1 MHSDSGHTTSVWMD
15 TTEVPQFQPLTQ
27 DLRANVCVIGAG
39 IAGMTTA
46 YLLARAGRAI
56 VLIDDGPIGGGETS
70 RTTAHLTAAL
80 DDRYYNIEI
89 MHGEE
94 GARLA
99 AESHMSAIH
108 RIENIAS
115 MEDIDCDFQRVE
127 GFLFLGGENT
137 RKDLERELEATHRAG
152 IMDTQLVDRIP
163 FGFWDSGPA
172 LRFPR
177 QATFHPLKYLKGLAR
192 AILRDGGKIYT
203 GVHAEKIEDGE
214 PAKVTTSDGHV
225 IHADNVVVCTN
236 TPVNDWLII
245 HSKQAAYR
253 TYVIGARVPKG
264 SVPRG
269 LYWDTPDPY
278 HYIRL
283 QTAEDKSG
291 HELDYDILM
300 VGGEDHKTGQ
310 AQDTEERFVR
320 LEQWTRERFPMI
332 ERVDYRWSGQVIEPV
347 DYMAY
352 IGKNPGGDEH
362 IWIATGD
369 SGNGMTH
376 GTIAGIILNELVQG
390 RKHQWAK
397 LYDPSRIKLRAT
409 QEFVKENV
417 NVAEQYKDWFS
428 AGAAGD
434 IATIKPGEGAV
445 LGFGRGKIAV
455 YRDERGEVHQLS
467 AVCTH
472 LYCIVHWNDTEKTW
486 DCPCHGSRFD
496 PYGKVVNGPA
506 IVGLSPVSPEP
517 KKERSEA
524 KQ

>member
-27 DLRANVCVIGAG
+27 DLRSNVCVVGAG

-46 YLLARAGRAI
+46 YLLARAGRAV

-80 DDRYYNIEI
+80 DNRYYNIEK
-89 MHGEE
+89 MHGKE
-94 GARLA
+94 GARVA

-108 RIENIAS
+108 RIETIAS

-127 GFLFLGGENT
+127 GFLFLGGEGT

-152 IMDTQLVDRIP
+152 ITDTQLVDKIP

-203 GVHAEKIEDGE
+203 GVHAERIEDGE
-214 PAKVTTSDGHV
+214 PAKVTTSGGHT

-253 TYVIGARVPKG
+253 TYVIGARVPRG
-264 SVPRG
+264 SVPHG
-269 LYWDTPDPY
+269 LYWDTPNPY
-278 HYIRL
+278 HYIRV
-283 QTAEDKSG
+283 QAAEDKTG
-291 HELDYDILM
+291 HELDHDVLI

-310 AQDTEERFVR
+310 AVDTDERFVR
-320 LEQWTRERFPMI
+320 LEAWTRERFPMV

-390 RKHQWAK
+390 RKHQWSR
-397 LYDPSRIKLRAT
+397 LYDPSRVKLRAT
-409 QEFVKENV
+409 PEFVRQNV
-417 NVAEQYKDWFS
+417 NVAEQYKDWFTGS
-428 AGAAGD
+428 EASD
-434 IATIKPGEGAV
+434 IAAIKPGEGAV
-445 LGFGRGKIAV
+445 IGRGRGKIAV
-455 YRDERGEVHQLS
+455 YRDERGGIHRLS

-472 LYCIVHWNDTEKTW
+472 LYGIVRWNDTERTW

-506 IVGLSPVSPEP
+506 IVGLSPVSPER
-517 KKERSEA
+517 KKE
-524 KQ
+524 